1 MKKDVYQPLDMNI
14 LNGKTRRVVSSE
26 QALKDVS
33 IIEWSSDVLAGERKV
48 EIKVTS
54 KR

>member
-14 LNGKTRRVVSSE
+14 LHGKNRRVVSSE